1 MTRPNRQN
9 PDPSNFKVNTLVIM
23 MILKLIITTTT
34 MMMMMMV
41 MMMIMMIMIMMMGH
55 FGNSV
60 LLLNVS
66 TSSLGGKQGYV
77 IYLNGLCNGAS
88 AFDCF

>member
-41 MMMIMMIMIMMMGH
+41 MMMIMMIMIMMGH